1 MKRIC
6 GCFKVIKNLKEIER
20 FRNIYI
26 YGFILSTVFFAACSG
41 KFGSIEQQ
49 DVATHIQQAEQA
61 VEYAREANAPSLAFK
76 EYEQAETY
84 LEMAKEA
91 QANKNGI
98 DSITYA
104 NKAISH
110 AVIAKRIAIQ
120 NTVNAEFNASILE
133 KDALIKELRNNMTT
147 HERKMRDLETNI
159 HTHLETLTELNAN
172 IRTLENKNRELI
184 NEKSSHQEKV
194 AELSETL
201 KAIQVRVANSETDVR
216 NYGNQVKDLKRKLD
230 VADNIANSA
239 NKQKRAAIAESE
251 SLRKELRQQ
260 AKVYTDKLAE
270 AAKKNIATEHAEYLR
285 KVAAEARAYEKQLHS
300 NEPKR
305 TGRTSLS
312 AEQINSGKTVLS
324 SWENAW
330 NSQNLDA
337 HLGHY
342 IPNISA
348 SKIVTRES
356 KENQSNINRSEIE
369 SALREMNT
377 QSWKKFDSDFEV
389 EQESVIGSY
398 KYRRLVSPAQT
409 EDDTE
414 LYDMW
419 FREIWVHQVQGKWKI
434 YREIWQIY
442 KNVPNYKE

>member
-1 MKRIC
+1 MKRIRSL
-6 GCFKVIKNLKEIER
+6 FEIIKNLNQIER
-20 FRNIYI
+20 YRNIFV
-26 YGFILSTVFFAACSG
+26 YGIILSTIFFAACGG
-41 KFGSIEQQ
+41 KFGSIQQ
-49 DVATHIQQAEQA
+49 EDVVTHIQQAEQA
-61 VEYAREANAPSLAFK
+61 VEAARVANAPSLAFK
-76 EYEQAETY
+76 EFEQAETY
-84 LEMAKEA
+84 LDMAIEA
-91 QANKNGI
+91 QANNNGV

-133 KDALIKELRNNMTT
+133 KDALIKELRNNITT
-147 HERKMRDLETNI
+147 HERKMRDLETDI
-159 HTHLETLTELNAN
+159 RTHLETLTKLNTN
-172 IRTLENKNRELI
+172 IRILENRNRELVD
-184 NEKSSHQEKV
+184 EKGLDQAKV
-194 AELSETL
+194 AELSASL
-201 KAIQVRVANSETDVR
+201 KALRTRVANSEADVR

-239 NKQKRAAIAESE
+239 NRQKRAAIAESE

-260 AKVYTDKLAE
+260 AKIYTDKLAE
-270 AAKKNIATEHAEYLR
+270 AAKKNIVAEHAEYLR

-312 AEQINSGKTVLS
+312 TEQINAGKTVLS

-337 HLGHY
+337 HLGY
-342 IPNISA
+342 YVPNITA

-356 KENQSNINRSEIE
+356 KENQSKINRSEIE

-442 KNVPNYKE
+442 ENVPNYKE